1 MQLLVRLIQ
10 IKYLRFK
17 RNIMLQT
24 YRLIL
29 FFLLVSGISVRSSA
43 QENGDLLKEIDRLNN
58 RVKDLSYTFD
68 QLNKKIEDVNWYNKL
83 GEIAYVDKVRMTGP
97 AGKIKNKTAKG
108 AGNPLIF
115 WSYVFI
121 PKDFDANKKYPL
133 IVLVHGGVHGNFGV
147 GNDHI
152 VKEFI
157 AQGYI
162 VAAPEYRGSTG
173 YGKGFQQK
181 IDYGGLEIDDT
192 KACRDYMVE
201 NYNFIDNSRVGVV
214 GWSHGGFHALLN
226 VFNFPESYAVAYA
239 GVPVSDLVMRLGY
252 MDDDYRKL
260 FSADYHI
267 GKEVKDD
274 VKEYRKRSPAFQ
286 AHKLQIPLLIH
297 ANTSDDDVLIE
308 EVEHLISA
316 LKANNKK
323 FEYEL
328 YNDAAG
334 GHHFNRIDSY
344 LAKESRLKVYKFLQ
358 QYLKP
363 DQPFNDISE
372 LIKAGYYPVRKK

>member
-1 MQLLVRLIQ
+1 
-10 IKYLRFK
+10 
-17 RNIMLQT
+17 MLKT
-24 YRLIL
+24 YKIIL
-29 FFLLVSGISVRSSA
+29 FFLLISGISVQSFA
-43 QENGDLLKEIDRLNN
+43 QQNADLLKEIDRLQTRISN
-58 RVKDLSYTFD
+58 LSYSFD
-68 QLNKKIEDVNWYNKL
+68 QLNKKIEDVNWYNKV

-97 AGKIKNKTAKG
+97 PAKIKSKTAKG
-108 AGNPLIF
+108 AGNPLVF

-121 PKDFDANKKYPL
+121 PKDFDPGKKYPL

-157 AQGYI
+157 SQGYI
-162 VAAPEYRGSTG
+162 VSAPEYRGSTG
-173 YGKGFQQK
+173 YGRSFQRK

-201 NYNFIDNSRVGVV
+201 NYDFVDSSRVGVV

-226 VFNFPESYAVAYA
+226 VFNFPKSYAVAYA

-274 VKEYRKRSPAFQ
+274 VKEYRRRSPAFQ
-286 AHKLQIPLLIH
+286 AHKLQTPLLIH
-297 ANTSDDDVLIE
+297 ANTNDDDVLIE

-323 FEYEL
+323 FEYEI
-328 YNDAAG
+328 YENKPG
-334 GHHFNRIDSY
+334 GHHFDRIDSY
-344 LAKESRLKVYKFLQ
+344 LAKEVRLKAYKFLQ

-363 DQPFNDISE
+363 DKPFANISE
-372 LIKAGYYPVRKK
+372 LIRASYYPPRKK

>member
-1 MQLLVRLIQ
+1 
-10 IKYLRFK
+10 
-17 RNIMLQT
+17 MLKT
-24 YRLIL
+24 YKIIL
-29 FFLLVSGISVRSSA
+29 FFLLISVISHPSFS
-43 QENGDLLKEIDRLNN
+43 QESTELLKQIERLQT
-58 RVKDLSYTFD
+58 RVSNLSYSFD
-68 QLNKKIEDVNWYNKL
+68 QLNKKIEDVNWYNKV

-97 AGKIKNKTAKG
+97 PAKIKSKTAKG
-108 AGNPLIF
+108 AGNPLVF

-121 PKDFDANKKYPL
+121 PKDFDPGKKYPL

-157 AQGYI
+157 SQGYI
-162 VAAPEYRGSTG
+162 VSAPEYRGSTG
-173 YGKGFQQK
+173 YGRSFQRK

-201 NYNFIDNSRVGVV
+201 NYDFVDSSRVGVV

-226 VFNFPESYAVAYA
+226 VFNFPKSYAVAYA

-274 VKEYRKRSPAFQ
+274 VKEYRRRSPAFQ
-286 AHKLQIPLLIH
+286 AHKLQTPLLIH
-297 ANTSDDDVLIE
+297 ANTNDDDVLIE

-323 FEYEL
+323 FEYEI
-328 YNDAAG
+328 YENKPG
-334 GHHFNRIDSY
+334 GHHFDRIDSY
-344 LAKESRLKVYKFLQ
+344 LAKEVRLKAYKFLQ

-363 DQPFNDISE
+363 DKPFANISE
-372 LIKAGYYPVRKK
+372 LIRASYYPPRKK